1 MLLQMPLML
10 WKKVRLRAFK
20 KDASKIKPIP
30 TEYTA
35 FKNEIILERKLELS
49 NESLRKTDLTRWGIL
64 YDHLMAEK
72 DKLYQLARRE
82 GKYADVDVYRAY
94 KGGKLFTKIL
104 QSLCLILH

>member
-1 MLLQMPLML
+1 M
-10 WKKVRLRAFK
+10 
-20 KDASKIKPIP
+20 
-30 TEYTA
+30 
-35 FKNEIILERKLELS
+35 ELS

-94 KGGKLFTKIL
+94 KCGKAVYQDPTVALPYITLK
-104 QSLCLILH
+104 